1 MLALR
6 GYGRLSAYRS
16 IKGCSVHNSSALQMA
31 LALAFWLRDSGAGG
45 SKMRIVG
52 IVALSAALVGCAAS
66 RQEVATRLG
75 DQYVGQNVD
84 ALVIKFGPPA
94 STFKMNSGD
103 TSYIWQLGNQTNINT
118 DRGSGIASTQFCKVS
133 VIAAKMG
140 VVSQLNTE
148 DSNAGGGLGGA
159 LGMYGSICANR
170 LGMERQS

>member
-1 MLALR
+1 VGNSACV
-6 GYGRLSAYRS
+6 RLT
-16 IKGCSVHNSSALQMA
+16 
-31 LALAFWLRDSGAGG
+31 
-45 SKMRIVG
+45 
-52 IVALSAALVGCAAS
+52 VALGSLRSGDNQKCEFWESWRSAPRWLDVPRLGK
-66 RQEVATRLG
+66 RWPTRLG
-75 DQYVGQNVD
+75 EQYVGQNVD
-84 ALVIKFGPPA
+84 ALVVKFGPPA

-103 TSYIWQLGNQTNINT
+103 TSYIRQLGNQTNINT

-133 VIAAKMG
+133 VIGSKTG